1 MTLQNNKLIIESE
14 FVDSIPSKPNLKE
27 ESLQKTEIIIRRVVQ
42 SKIGSMNLPIPSE
55 MKNAV
60 IDLIVKMQLLHMKGD
75 EKMDTEMR
83 QMIEK
88 LRVLVGDPD
97 ADFSSFEL
105 DFPPADNFLE
115 IL

>member
-1 MTLQNNKLIIESE
+1 
-14 FVDSIPSKPNLKE
+14 
-27 ESLQKTEIIIRRVVQ
+27 
-42 SKIGSMNLPIPSE
+42 
-55 MKNAV
+55 
-60 IDLIVKMQLLHMKGD
+60 MKGD

-115 IL
+115 IEL